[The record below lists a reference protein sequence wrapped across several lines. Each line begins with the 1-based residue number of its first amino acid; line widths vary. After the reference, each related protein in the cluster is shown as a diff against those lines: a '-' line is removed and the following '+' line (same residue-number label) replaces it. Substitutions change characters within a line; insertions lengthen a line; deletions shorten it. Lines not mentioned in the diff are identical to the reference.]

1 MKEIKVLGMGCA
13 RCTDTADLIERTAKE
28 MGAQANVA
36 KDTRPEALVE
46 YKVMS
51 TPAVV
56 IDGKVVHTGSIPKAD
71 QVRSWLSD

>member
-1 MKEIKVLGMGCA
+1 MKDIKVLGIGCA
-13 RCTDTADLIERTAKE
+13 RCTDTADLIQRTINE
-28 MGAQANVA
+28 MGAQAQVA

-46 YKVMS
+46 HNVMS

-56 IDGKVVHTGSIPKAD
+56 IDGKVVHSGSMPKAD